1 MNKKAFPHPQ
11 DEFLNRL
18 RRERIPVT
26 MNRIDGARIPC
37 VIESFDPH
45 VILYRR
51 TDLDDPPVELAYKG
65 TTMTVVPPP
74 SFRFSVNLDDSSE
87 EQPAKD
93 GEPLQESYL
102 RALRERKMPV
112 GIYLAS
118 RVRLDGVI
126 VGIDKFTV
134 FLHGMGR
141 TQMVYKHA
149 IASVVP
155 SGVFELEQLEAAA

>member
-1 MNKKAFPHPQ
+1 MSKKVFPHQPG
-11 DEFLNRL
+11 EFLNRL
-18 RRERIPVT
+18 RRERVPVT
-26 MNRIDGARIPC
+26 MNRIDGARISC

-51 TDLDDPPVELAYKG
+51 TDLAEPPVELAYKG
-65 TTMTVVPPP
+65 TTMTIVPPS
-74 SFRFSVNLDDSSE
+74 SFRFSITVDDSSE
-87 EQPAKD
+87 EQSTRD
-93 GEPLQESYL
+93 GEPLQEPYL

-126 VGIDKFTV
+126 VGIDKFTL

>member
-1 MNKKAFPHPQ
+1 MSKKVFPHPQ

-18 RRERIPVT
+18 RRERVPVT
-26 MNRIDGARIPC
+26 MNRIDGARISC

-51 TDLDDPPVELAYKG
+51 TDLAEPPVELAYKG
-65 TTMTVVPPP
+65 TTMTIVPPS
-74 SFRFSVNLDDSSE
+74 SFRFSITVDDSSE
-87 EQPAKD
+87 EQSTRD
-93 GEPLQESYL
+93 GEPLQEPYL

-126 VGIDKFTV
+126 VGIDKFTL